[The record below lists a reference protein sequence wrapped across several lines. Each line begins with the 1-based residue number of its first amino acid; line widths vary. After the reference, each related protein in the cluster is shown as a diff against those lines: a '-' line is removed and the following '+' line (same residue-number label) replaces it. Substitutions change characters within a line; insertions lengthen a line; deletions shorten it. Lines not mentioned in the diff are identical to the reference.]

1 MSIQPVSFANA
12 NNLTNINFGN
22 QNTKNINPNNTT
34 QSYAQDSVEIK
45 GKKKG
50 LSNGQKWG
58 IGIGIAAALTAT
70 ALLLRGKAGA
80 AQEEVVKIA

>member
-1 MSIQPVSFANA
+1 MSIQPVSFVNA
-12 NNLTNINFGN
+12 NKTNINFGN

-34 QSYAQDSVEIK
+34 QPYAQDSFEIN

-70 ALLLRGKAGA
+70 ALLLRGICENKTRG
-80 AQEEVVKIA
+80 KKL